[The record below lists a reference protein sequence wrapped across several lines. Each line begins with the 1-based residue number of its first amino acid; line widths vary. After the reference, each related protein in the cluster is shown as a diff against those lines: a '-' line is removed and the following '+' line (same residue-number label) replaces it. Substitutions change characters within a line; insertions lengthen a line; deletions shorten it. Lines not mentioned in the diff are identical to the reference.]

1 MKRYTDP
8 EVEVVSFE
16 IADATNFESKGDNEG
31 SVTEGFFGNIQINW

>member
-16 IADATNFESKGDNEG
+16 IADATNFGNKGDNEG
-31 SVTEGFFGNIQINW
+31 SVPDDFFGNVQINW